1 MKKIA
6 VIIVL
11 THLLLPVSYAAEN
24 SQKNVELTPADRL
37 ILDKIGSLSRDMSDR
52 FGKIETKFDA
62 KFEKIEAK
70 FDARFEKMET
80 KFDARFEKIE
90 TKFDAR
96 FGKIE
101 TKFDA
106 RFDKLHDRIDNLWIT
121 MLGGFIGVMAF
132 IGGMVFWDRRTFLK
146 QAKKEFREE
155 IDGDKKKI
163 DAMLVAMKKLAPQFP
178 EIREAL
184 KSFGLL

>member
-1 MKKIA
+1 MKRLAI
-6 VIIVL
+6 IIVL
-11 THLLLPVSYAAEN
+11 IHFLLSVSYGAEN
-24 SQKNVELTPADRL
+24 NQKNIELTPADQL
-37 ILDKIGSLSRDMSDR
+37 ILNKIDRLSHD
-52 FGKIETKFDA
+52 IN
-62 KFEKIEAK
+62 
-70 FDARFEKMET
+70 
-80 KFDARFEKIE
+80 ARFEKIG
-90 TKFDAR
+90 TKFDDR
-96 FGKIE
+96 FEKIG

-106 RFDKLHDRIDNLWIT
+106 RFDSLWAT

-163 DAMLVAMKKLAPQFP
+163 DAILMAMKKLAPQFP
-178 EIREAL
+178 EVREVL

>member
-1 MKKIA
+1 MKRLAI
-6 VIIVL
+6 IIVL
-11 THLLLPVSYAAEN
+11 IHFLLSVSYGAEN
-24 SQKNVELTPADRL
+24 NQKNIKLTPADQL
-37 ILDKIGSLSRDMSDR
+37 ILNKIDSLARDINAR
-52 FGKIETKFDA
+52 FEKIETKFDTR
-62 KFEKIEAK
+62 FEKI
-70 FDARFEKMET
+70 ET

-96 FGKIE
+96 F
-101 TKFDA
+101 DS
-106 RFDKLHDRIDNLWIT
+106 LWAT

-163 DAMLVAMKKLAPQFP
+163 DAILMAMKKLAPQFP
-178 EIREAL
+178 EVREAL